1 MIATLKDRLI
11 GQASRV
17 LFYGDP
23 ILRSLA
29 IHTTQLVAMFGWF
42 NGLFQRKTDTIPPYD
57 FVVVPKS
64 VRKAEKKA
72 ERDAQVQAYKQK
84 IAEQKERKTAKQ
96 KAKKERRQRK
106 MERRYQINAANERLL
121 SWLSREDSSSSD
133 EGRADGYSPLI
144 GYLKSV
150 SYQLALARILT
161 VMEAI
166 AIKDTIAGVAAG
178 ARQDYRGG
186 AVTLMG

>member
-1 MIATLKDRLI
+1 MFDWLK
-11 GQASRV
+11 
-17 LFYGDP
+17 
-23 ILRSLA
+23 
-29 IHTTQLVAMFGWF
+29 
-42 NGLFQRKTDTIPPYD
+42 GLFQRKTDTIPPYD

-106 MERRYQINAANERLL
+106 RERRYHINAANERLL
-121 SWLSREDSSSSD
+121 SWLSRQDSSSAD
-133 EGRADGYSPLI
+133 EGRADGYGPLS
-144 GYLKSV
+144 GYLKCV
-150 SYQLALARILT
+150 LYQLAIARILT

-166 AIKDTIAGVAAG
+166 AIKDAIAGVAPG
-178 ARQDYRGG
+178 PRQE
-186 AVTLMG
+186 

>member
-1 MIATLKDRLI
+1 
-11 GQASRV
+11 
-17 LFYGDP
+17 
-23 ILRSLA
+23 
-29 IHTTQLVAMFGWF
+29 MFGWF

-106 MERRYQINAANERLL
+106 MERRYHINAANERPL
-121 SWLSREDSSSSD
+121 SWLSREDISSSD
-133 EGRADGYSPLI
+133 EGRADGYSPLSR
-144 GYLKSV
+144 YLKSV
-150 SYQLALARILT
+150 SYQLAIARILT

-178 ARQDYRGG
+178 PRQD
-186 AVTLMG
+186 